1 MPRPAGVSDAQV
13 RFFEQLL
20 SEKDFGDVDQEVV
33 RDQFVQLD
41 KRSASAWIERAM
53 ALPKATELE
62 GAQLV
67 APTF

>member
-1 MPRPAGVSDAQV
+1 MPRPAGASDAQV

-20 SEKDFGDVDQEVV
+20 SEKDFGDIMVEDI

-53 ALPKATELE
+53 NLPKAPELE
-62 GAQLV
+62 GAQLIQ
-67 APTF
+67 PTF